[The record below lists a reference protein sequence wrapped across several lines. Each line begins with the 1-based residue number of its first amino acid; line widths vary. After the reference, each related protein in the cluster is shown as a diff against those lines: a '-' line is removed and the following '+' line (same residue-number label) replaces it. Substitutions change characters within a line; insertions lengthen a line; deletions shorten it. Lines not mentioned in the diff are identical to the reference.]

1 MNGQVIVI
9 GISVGIRCKQKPA
22 DMSHG
27 VTIPMLAIAAE
38 GKQRGSCNGE
48 GGNRAKG
55 AMQDILRLNQHVE
68 RTGLI
73 VLIGETESAGNQFEA
88 VGDGYALQ

>member
-1 MNGQVIVI
+1 MNGQIIVI
-9 GISVGIRCKQKPA
+9 GVSVGIRCKQKPA

-48 GGNRAKG
+48 GRNRAEETV
-55 AMQDILRLNQHVE
+55 QDILRLNQQVE

-73 VLIGETESAGNQFEA
+73 VLIGETESACSQFEA
-88 VGDGYALQ
+88 VGDT